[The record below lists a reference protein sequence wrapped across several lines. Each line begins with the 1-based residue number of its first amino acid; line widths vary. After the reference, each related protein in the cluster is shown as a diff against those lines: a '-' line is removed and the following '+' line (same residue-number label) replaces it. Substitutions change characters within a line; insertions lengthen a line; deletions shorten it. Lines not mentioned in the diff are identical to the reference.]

1 MADATIHVLLVE
13 DSPIDARLLRDALE
27 RVAPGRFVVTHTER
41 LNEALQCLKE
51 ARFDVLL
58 LDLGLPD
65 SQGLQTF
72 TQVYAQAPAVPIVI
86 LTGLDDET
94 LALEA
99 VRTGAQDYL
108 PKAQLAGHTL
118 ARAMRYAMERA
129 QAAGRLRRLNAEPEQ
144 RGSERT
150 AELQAAYKELEAF
163 TYSIAHDLRAPLWA
177 IHGFTAIVLRNSAPQ
192 LDANTQGYLQRV
204 QRETIRMGQLIDGLL
219 AFSRYPQEPLTKQ
232 PVALADLVRQALD
245 DLRHDDEDRRVDIA
259 IGDLPSCEADPALL
273 KQALTN
279 LLGNALKFTRG
290 REVAHI
296 AIGCQHPD
304 GESVY
309 FIRDNGVGFDMQY
322 AHKLFGVFQ
331 RLHREEDF
339 EGTGIGLAFTQRIIQ
354 RHGGRIWAEA
364 EVDKGATFYFTL

>member
-118 ARAMRYAMERA
+118 ARAMRYAMERT
-129 QAAGRLRRLNAEPEQ
+129 QAAGRLRRLNDELEQ
-144 RGSERT
+144 QGSERT
-150 AELQAAYKELEAF
+150 ADLQAAYKELEAF
-163 TYSIAHDLRAPLWA
+163 AYSIAHDLRAPLGA

-192 LDANTQGYLQRV
+192 LDANTQGYLQCV
-204 QRETIRMGQLIDGLL
+204 QREAMRMGQLIDGLL

-232 PVALADLVRQALD
+232 PVALADLVRQVLD

-259 IGDLPSCEADPALL
+259 IGALPSCEADPTLL

-296 AIGCQHPD
+296 TIGCQHIDDEP
-304 GESVY
+304 VY